1 MFLRWLS
8 TKIAQTVPALL
19 NKKVARAINKKK
31 KVLNN
36 FLC

>member
-8 TKIAQTVPALL
+8 TKIAQTVRSVEQDGRQDY
-19 NKKVARAINKKK
+19 KWK